1 MKNKVR
7 LPVLGAHQPARRWR
21 WARRLTQAL
30 SFVAVV
36 VAPFLGGWQR
46 LDRNYLSAWDGHGW
60 DLPPGLLDRL
70 PLGDAPRRAYEI
82 NEVLGGGL
90 AGRYF
95 GVPAVDP
102 VAGLLAFFGSGAP
115 LRFAIAWLIPV
126 VLGILAG
133 RAFCGWFCP
142 FGTVSRALDGLLDR
156 LPLRPPRWRV
166 PERRWLRWVLLATSV
181 GLGTTTS
188 QSLLYFVLPH
198 LLVQQSG
205 YALWLMSGG
214 GAALGWLLGLVAA
227 GIVFGPAAYCAT
239 LCPTGAALSLPSRVR
254 ARLVRVTITEPKRCG
269 SHCELCSHAC
279 WLSLDPASGDPGPDC
294 DVCARCFDVCP
305 RTNLRIGITRG
316 SRAVAAAAAALVFA
330 ISGDA
335 RANEPRG
342 VDRARKP
349 AMVLD
354 AQTHHRDVRLVGS
367 VIDLTGVKNDPDD
380 LHELSGIRLSI
391 VVMRGPPGTADQ
403 LGRLALRDV
412 YSGPLDVELAS
423 GETTLAAL
431 HFDEPT
437 SPSSTVRRAIYET
450 TLPEVRLAPGD
461 RVRIA
466 PIAGWTEEPTTWLV
480 PSPTAGTGLGRL
492 GLAWATSF
500 LLFGGLFA
508 LGLLQWPLRTT
519 SARRPG

>member
-1 MKNKVR
+1 
-7 LPVLGAHQPARRWR
+7 
-21 WARRLTQAL
+21 
-30 SFVAVV
+30 
-36 VAPFLGGWQR
+36 
-46 LDRNYLSAWDGHGW
+46 
-60 DLPPGLLDRL
+60 
-70 PLGDAPRRAYEI
+70 
-82 NEVLGGGL
+82 
-90 AGRYF
+90 
-95 GVPAVDP
+95 
-102 VAGLLAFFGSGAP
+102 
-115 LRFAIAWLIPV
+115 
-126 VLGILAG
+126 
-133 RAFCGWFCP
+133 
-142 FGTVSRALDGLLDR
+142 
-156 LPLRPPRWRV
+156 
-166 PERRWLRWVLLATSV
+166 
-181 GLGTTTS
+181 
-188 QSLLYFVLPH
+188 
-198 LLVQQSG
+198 
-205 YALWLMSGG
+205 
-214 GAALGWLLGLVAA
+214 
-227 GIVFGPAAYCAT
+227 
-239 LCPTGAALSLPSRVR
+239 
-254 ARLVRVTITEPKRCG
+254 
-269 SHCELCSHAC
+269 
-279 WLSLDPASGDPGPDC
+279 
-294 DVCARCFDVCP
+294 
-305 RTNLRIGITRG
+305 
-316 SRAVAAAAAALVFA
+316 
-330 ISGDA
+330 
-335 RANEPRG
+335 
-342 VDRARKP
+342 
-349 AMVLD
+349 
-354 AQTHHRDVRLVGS
+354 VRLVGS